1 MLVHKAA
8 WRPRLRYRHSA
19 MQDLYTFGAGM
30 FVKNLLIY
38 GTDKIDLMIIGKRL
52 GPTALGFYEKAF
64 HLMDIAVRE
73 LSNKMSMILFSAFSK
88 IQDDQQK
95 IRDAYNKVIMTL
107 SLLCFPVFF
116 GLILVAPAFIA
127 VVFGEKWLPG
137 AVPLQI
143 LCVAGILRMHLQ
155 VTSTIVNALGKVS
168 AEIWRRAMALLL
180 LGLGCWFG
188 SFWGLAGAAL
198 SVAATTAILAVTMV
212 SYLNRLTGLTWY
224 DALRPQ
230 RPAFMASMLMAGA
243 VFAYQHWSAGV
254 FGHHSPA
261 LLFSSTIVGASVY
274 VMALWLLRPP
284 QVVDRV

>member
-1 MLVHKAA
+1 M
-8 WRPRLRYRHSA
+8 R
-19 MQDLYTFGAGM
+19 DLYTFGAGM

-38 GTDKIDLMIIGKRL
+38 ATDKIDYLIIGKRL

-64 HLMDIAVRE
+64 NLMDIAVKE

-95 IRDAYNKVIMTL
+95 IREAYSKVIMTL

-116 GLILVAPAFIA
+116 GLCLITPTFLA

-137 AVPLQI
+137 ALPLQI

-168 AEIWRRAMALLL
+168 AELWRRATALLL
-180 LGLGCWFG
+180 LGLGCWLG
-188 SFWGLAGAAL
+188 SFWGITGVAIAVAL
-198 SVAATTAILAVTMV
+198 STAILALTMV

-230 RPAFMASMLMAGA
+230 GPACIASVVMAGA
-243 VFAYQHWSAGV
+243 VFAYQHWSEGV
-254 FGHHSPA
+254 FGQHSPA
-261 LLFSSTIVGASVY
+261 LLFSSTLVGASVY
-274 VMALWLLRPP
+274 VMALWILRPSP
-284 QVVDRV
+284 VVALVKEFCTDLKPAARGAVR